1 MKRASALDRILSAF
15 AEAVAAGDF
24 EQAEGWISAARD
36 NYERSDAPTP
46 DASRTSDRTA
56 R

>member
-1 MKRASALDRILSAF
+1 MKRASALERILSAF
-15 AEAVAAGDF
+15 AEAVATGDF

-36 NYERSDAPTP
+36 NFE
-46 DASRTSDRTA
+46 RTSDAALSPRTTDRSA